1 MSGRPDLDAQV
12 LDAMGTKVPGVALIV
27 VGPEGVRA
35 RSAVGSADLASG
47 APMRTDLAIPWF
59 SMTKIATATV
69 AMRLVE
75 RGALDLDGPVL
86 PLVGA
91 VETLRPAEW
100 AARITVRHLLQHAS
114 GLANPIPVGW
124 IHPVDQP
131 APDPDAFLSGLLRK
145 HAKLRFEPGTRSSY
159 SNIGTLVLG
168 AALGA
173 VVGRPYIDVAGA
185 EVLQPVGMSHTGFT
199 FGADVDAATGYH
211 PRWSPMRL
219 LLPRW
224 VTGPSVGRWMSFH
237 RFVLDGAAYGGLIG
251 TADDAARFLQ
261 LHLRDG
267 ELDGTRLL
275 TEQSARS
282 MRDITLAGRR
292 FDLGLGWFRPAD
304 QRKADPPSVEH
315 LGGGAGFFNVIRL
328 YPSEGVGAVVM
339 GNATKYDIDAVARL
353 ALAFRNPT

>member
-1 MSGRPDLDAQV
+1 MITQPDLDARV
-12 LDAMGTKVPGVALIV
+12 RDAMGSKVPGVALIV

-35 RSAVGSADLASG
+35 RSAMGPADLASG

-59 SMTKIATATV
+59 SMTKIATATL

-75 RGALDLDGPVL
+75 RGVLELDGAVL
-86 PLVGA
+86 PLVPS
-91 VETLRPAEW
+91 VQVLRPSEW

-114 GLANPIPVGW
+114 GLANPIPVVW

-131 APDPDAFLSGLLRK
+131 APDADAFLSGLLRK

-159 SNIGTLVLG
+159 SNVGTLVLG
-168 AALGA
+168 AAISA
-173 VVGRPYIDVAGA
+173 AVGRPYIDVARE
-185 EVLQPVGMSHTGFT
+185 EVLEPVGMSHTGFT
-199 FGADVDAATGYH
+199 FSPDVDAATGYH

-224 VTGPSVGRWMSFH
+224 VTGTSVGRWMGFT

-251 TADDAARFLQ
+251 TAEDAARFLQ

-267 ELDGTRLL
+267 ELGDTRLL
-275 TEQSARS
+275 TERSARS
-282 MRDITLAGRR
+282 MRNVTLEGRR
-292 FDLGLGWFRPAD
+292 FDLGLGWFRPSD
-304 QRKADPPSVEH
+304 QRGADPLFVEH

-328 YPSEGVGAVVM
+328 YPAEGVGAVVM
-339 GNATKYDIDAVARL
+339 GNSTKYDIDAVARL
-353 ALAFRNPT
+353 ALAFRTPA